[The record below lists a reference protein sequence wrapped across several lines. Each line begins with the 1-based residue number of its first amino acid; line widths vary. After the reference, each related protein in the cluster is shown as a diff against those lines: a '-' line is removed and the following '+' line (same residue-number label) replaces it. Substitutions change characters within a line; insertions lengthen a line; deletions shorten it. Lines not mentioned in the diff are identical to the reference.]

1 VIIQRF
7 YFKVT
12 HGKRIFPMT
21 PIHHTFELMGWPE
34 ITIVVR
40 FWTIAGL
47 LVAIGVGVFY
57 LEWLT

>member
-1 VIIQRF
+1 
-7 YFKVT
+7 
-12 HGKRIFPMT
+12 
-21 PIHHTFELMGWPE
+21 MGWPE